1 MTTQSNGTPVRRE
14 GLPEEEDDDGVLHCS
29 PVRTSFRLGE
39 GDAGD
44 EHGEAQPMEA
54 TARAG
59 GARLDGEGLPKVED
73 DDVLLDVG
81 VDGAPASLRRNAGEV
96 GEDEVAAMPREVV
109 ARSGAARHDGE
120 GWPEFAGVVEREED
134 ARR

>member
-1 MTTQSNGTPVRRE
+1 M
-14 GLPEEEDDDGVLHCS
+14 
-29 PVRTSFRLGE
+29 RTSFRLGE

-44 EHGEAQPMEA
+44 EHGEARPMEA

-81 VDGAPASLRRNAGEV
+81 VDGAPAGLGRNAGEA

-109 ARSGAARHDGE
+109 TRSGAARHDGE

-134 ARR
+134 SRR